1 MKPEDIPQPFRD
13 AYAKTAPDPKQWP
26 TLVAKIKNML
36 PATKGLRPEEVKS
49 IKAPALVMIGDA
61 DIVRPEHAVE
71 MFRLLPHGQLA
82 VLPASTHFA
91 PMERAGW
98 VSSMSRAFLQAP
110 MPK

>member
-1 MKPEDIPQPFRD
+1 
-13 AYAKTAPDPKQWP
+13 
-26 TLVAKIKNML
+26 ML
-36 PATKGLRPEEVKS
+36 LDSKGFRPEEMKS
-49 IKAPALVMIGDA
+49 IKAPTMVMIGDA

-71 MFRLLPHGQLA
+71 MYRLLQHGQLG

-98 VSSMSRAFLQAP
+98 VSSMTRAFLQAP